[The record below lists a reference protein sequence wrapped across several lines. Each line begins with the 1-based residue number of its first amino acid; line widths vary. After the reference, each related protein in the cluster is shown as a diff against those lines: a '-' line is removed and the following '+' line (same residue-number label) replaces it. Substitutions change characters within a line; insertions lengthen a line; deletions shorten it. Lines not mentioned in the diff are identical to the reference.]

1 MRMQLMRLVKY
12 LQLNPNRNMNY
23 IKILV
28 TGVGGGVGQSIMKA
42 LRISKLPIKI
52 IAADI
57 NPLNAG
63 LYRSDKAIIVPRVE
77 NKNALSW
84 YIKNLNKHKID
95 ILMVGSEYDLLFFSK
110 NKEIIEKNTSCKIC
124 VSSIETVKISEDK
137 FLTQEFLKKNHI
149 PYLKTFIPR
158 NAEHAIAITKKLGL
172 PVFFKSRFGTSSR
185 NVYLIKN
192 LSDIKS
198 LFRFISKPIIQEYA
212 GFYSENGLNYEYT
225 CSFFTTSNE
234 KIIGPFVAK
243 RKLLHG
249 TSWIAEV
256 RNFPKIKPIIKKIAN
271 NLKNTGSMNI
281 QLRLGPKG
289 PVPFEFNARFSGTT
303 SIRAHFGFNEP
314 EMYIKSYLLKEKIK
328 QPKIKRGISLRYI
341 EEIFLENKNYINIGK
356 KFYKGKINKWL

>member
-1 MRMQLMRLVKY
+1 
-12 LQLNPNRNMNY
+12 MNY

-52 IAADI
+52 ISADI

-84 YIKNLNKHKID
+84 YIRNLNKHKID
-95 ILMVGSEYDLLFFSK
+95 ILMVGSEYDLVFFSK
-110 NKEIIEKNTSCKIC
+110 NKEIIEQNTNCKIC
-124 VSSIETVKISEDK
+124 VSDIETVTMSDDK
-137 FLTQEFLKKNHI
+137 FLTQEFLKKNQF

-158 NAEHAIAITKKLGL
+158 DIRHAIDIAKKLDF
-172 PVFFKSRFGTSSR
+172 PVLLKSRFGTSAR

-192 LSDIKS
+192 SSEIKS
-198 LFRFISKPIIQEYA
+198 LFRFVSKPIIQEYA
-212 GFYSENGLNYEYT
+212 GFYSKNGLNHEYT
-225 CSFFTTSNE
+225 CSFFTTSDK

-256 RNFPKIKPIIKKIAN
+256 RNFPKIKPVIKKIAN
-271 NLKNTGSMNI
+271 CLKNTGSMNI

-314 EMYIKSYLLKEKIK
+314 EMYIKSYVLKKKIK
-328 QPKIKRGISLRYI
+328 QPKIKKGISLRYV

-356 KFYKGKINKWL
+356 KFCKGRRNKWF

>member
-1 MRMQLMRLVKY
+1 
-12 LQLNPNRNMNY
+12 MNY

-42 LRISKLPIKI
+42 LRISKLPIRI

-137 FLTQEFLKKNHI
+137 FLTQEFLKKNQLPH
-149 PYLKTFIPR
+149 LKTFIPR
-158 NAEHAIAITKKLGL
+158 NIKHAMDITKKLGFPL
-172 PVFFKSRFGTSSR
+172 FLKSRFGTSTR

-192 LSDIKS
+192 IAEIKN
-198 LFRFISKPIIQEYA
+198 LFVFVNNPIIQEYA
-212 GFYSENGLNYEYT
+212 GFYSEGGLDYEYT
-225 CSFFTTSNE
+225 CSFFTTFEN
-234 KIIGPFVAK
+234 KIIGPFIAK
-243 RKLLHG
+243 RKLLNG
-249 TSWIAEV
+249 TSWITEV
-256 RNFPKIKPIIKKIAN
+256 NNFPRISPIIKKIAN
-271 NLKNTGSMNI
+271 RLSNTGSMNI

-314 EMYIKSYLLKEKIK
+314 EMYIKSYVLKKKIK
-328 QPKIKRGISLRYI
+328 KPKIKKGISLRYI
-341 EEIFLENKNYINIGK
+341 EEIFLENKNYMNIK
-356 KFYKGKINKWL
+356 EKFSKGKINKWF

>member
-1 MRMQLMRLVKY
+1 
-12 LQLNPNRNMNY
+12 MNY

-77 NKNALSW
+77 NKNTLNW
-84 YIKNLNKHKID
+84 YIKNLNKHKVD

-110 NKEIIEKNTSCKIC
+110 NKEIIERNTNCNIC
-124 VSSIETVKISEDK
+124 VSDIETVKISEDK
-137 FLTQEFLKKNHI
+137 FLTQEFLKKNRI
-149 PYLKTFIPR
+149 PYLKTFIPKNVR
-158 NAEHAIAITKKLGL
+158 HAIAITKKLGL
-172 PVFFKSRFGTSSR
+172 PVFLKSRFGTSSR
-185 NVYLIKN
+185 NVHLIKN

-198 LFRFISKPIIQEYA
+198 LFRFVSKPIVQEYA
-212 GFYSENGLNYEYT
+212 GYFSENDLNHEYT
-225 CSFFTTSNE
+225 CSFFTTNNK

-256 RNFPKIKPIIKKIAN
+256 GNFPKIKKVIKKIASL
-271 NLKNTGSMNI
+271 LKNTGSMNV
-281 QLRLGPKG
+281 QLRLGAKG

-314 EMYIKSYLLKEKIK
+314 EMYIKNYLLKKKIK
-328 QPKIKRGISLRYI
+328 QPKIKKGISLRYV
-341 EEIFLENKNYINIGK
+341 EEIFLENKNHKNIGK
-356 KFYKGKINKWL
+356 KFYKGRINKWL